1 MLDLTGDWTA
11 TYYETV
17 DLNGLGEPVGFFGS
31 ADPSPYWQI
40 AGREFVER
48 WVHHHQIRR
57 AVDVAPL
64 GDDALAAAA
73 TVFVTSIAVRLD
85 DLGIPDGSNIGLEI
99 PGAASWTLSWRAS
112 DARWDLTP
120 GLADDA
126 VATITIHAPTA
137 LRLFSRGPVST
148 ENADVITTSGDGDIG
163 TAALVRMG
171 QLFT

>member
-1 MLDLTGDWTA
+1 MG
-11 TYYETV
+11 
-17 DLNGLGEPVGFFGS
+17 PP
-31 ADPSPYWQI
+31 PSNSS
-40 AGREFVER
+40 
-48 WVHHHQIRR
+48 RR
-57 AVDVAPL
+57 RRRAPL

-85 DLGIPDGSNIGLEI
+85 DLGIPDGSDIGLEI

-112 DARWDLTP
+112 DSRWVSPPAWRTMQWRRSQSTRRPPCACSL
-120 GLADDA
+120 
-126 VATITIHAPTA
+126 
-137 LRLFSRGPVST
+137 RGPVST